1 MGVKVIALIFTTLMA
16 ATSAFS
22 QSPATAVT
30 TSTQQL
36 RRAAYVPPLEAEVV
50 NEPLQRRSVAY
61 QRLRRAQLLARLNR
75 VLKTRDTPR
84 GLVVPVP
91 DTLLSNRNTVPLET
105 AQKLAKI
112 AEMLPPDVTI
122 RVEGYT
128 DHRGS
133 EASNEDASYRCAQ
146 AVQDV
151 LVAND
156 NLPRSIAIAGIVSNA
171 PMAGRA
177 NHRVEIVISGQG
189 IGQTSMSARPRA
201 VASQHGM

>member
-1 MGVKVIALIFTTLMA
+1 MRVLKAIALIFATLMA
-16 ATSAFS
+16 ATSASS

-36 RRAAYVPPLEAEVV
+36 RRAAYIPPLEAEVV
-50 NEPLQRRSVAY
+50 NEPLERRSVVY

-91 DTLLSNRNTVPLET
+91 DSLLSSRNTVPLET
-105 AQKLAKI
+105 AQKLVKI
-112 AEMLPPDVTI
+112 AEMLPPDVTL

-128 DHRGS
+128 DHRGR
-133 EASNEDASYRCAQ
+133 EASNEDASYGCAQ

-156 NLPRSIAIAGIVSNA
+156 NSPRSIAIGGFVS
-171 PMAGRA
+171 
-177 NHRVEIVISGQG
+177 
-189 IGQTSMSARPRA
+189 SARGRGLRCSF
-201 VASQHGM
+201 VSQKNV